1 MITVDMVAKAYED
14 KRTGRIAIEEDR
26 RWGWS
31 EEMIPEWI
39 ARLPP
44 IEAGEAAGYRQH
56 LHDLSY
62 RELVYKYLSFYSS
75 SGRVMPLYFALEGA
89 PPEVFWPLLTEQW
102 PGLDATWHISGC
114 YLKMLRARPERSPSG
129 GAIGT
134 VPLSAAPGC
143 RVREVVR
150 LPPSW
155 SLRKPCPRATTRP
168 NMSHAGTRR

>member
-114 YLKMLRARPERSPSG
+114 YLKMLRARPEIVLTISCRKTATSSIHFPPQSKS
-129 GAIGT
+129 
-134 VPLSAAPGC
+134 SAAARARGCAEWPG
-143 RVREVVR
+143 
-150 LPPSW
+150 
-155 SLRKPCPRATTRP
+155 
-168 NMSHAGTRR
+168 H